1 MSDACLLLSFFFYV
15 EMCIFL
21 CQAACNFQPRPK
33 RLVGIGMDSIKKSLL
48 LQEFILK
55 KVNKKTLVCITTY
68 TLPKWL
74 ICSSYT
80 SSNQCFVAL
89 RDGFRFTRDGFRS
102 SYTSSKTP
110 CVQFWKDILIGWL
123 GIQRQNLP
131 SQVSLGL

>member
-1 MSDACLLLSFFFYV
+1 VSDAWLFTCFFFYV

-21 CQAACNFQPRPK
+21 CQAACNFQARPK
-33 RLVGIGMDSIKKSLL
+33 RLVGIGMYSIKKSLL

-89 RDGFRFTRDGFRS
+89 RDGFRS